1 MDCQFCN
8 KSLKNPGALKV
19 HENSCKSNP
28 NRVIRTRSPLA
39 GQKKGNIPWNKNQK
53 TEQPA
58 WNKGHVGFF
67 TGKTHSEESKLLI
80 SNAAKE
86 RGLGGYVRGSGRGK
100 KGWYSGYFCDSSWE
114 LAYLVY
120 HLDNGIEIKRNTE
133 KRSYIWQ
140 ETTRNYLPDFLVG
153 DCLIEIKGYRTDQWE
168 AKLEHNPDVVVL
180 YKNEMKL
187 FLDYAIN
194 TYGKDFIKLYQ
205 QGEYP
210 AG

>member
-1 MDCQFCN
+1 MHCQFCD
-8 KSLKNPGALKV
+8 KSLKNAGALKV

-39 GQKKGNIPWNKNQK
+39 GQKKGCIPWN
-53 TEQPA
+53 TGLIGVTVSP
-58 WNKGHVGFF
+58 NKGKESFF
-67 TGKTHSEESKLLI
+67 KGMTHSEESKRLI
-80 SNAAKE
+80 SEAAKK
-86 RGLGGYVRGSGRGK
+86 RGLGGYVKGSGRGN

-120 HLDNGIEIKRNTE
+120 HLDNNIEIKRNTE
-133 KRSYIWQ
+133 KRSYVW
-140 ETTRNYLPDFLVG
+140 EGANRNYLPDFIVG
-153 DCLIEIKGYRTDQWE
+153 GCLIEIKGFRTEQWE
-168 AKLEHNPDVVVL
+168 AKIEHNPDVVVL
-180 YKNEMKL
+180 YKNEMKS